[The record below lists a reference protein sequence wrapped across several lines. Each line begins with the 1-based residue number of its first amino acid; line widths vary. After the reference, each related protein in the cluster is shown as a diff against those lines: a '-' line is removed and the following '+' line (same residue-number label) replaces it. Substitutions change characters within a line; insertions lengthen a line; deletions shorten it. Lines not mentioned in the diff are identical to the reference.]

1 MPRFSSL
8 SSALMAQRTSLHGQ
22 WSSRLVFILAVTGS
36 AVGLGNFWRF
46 PYIAGENGGGAF
58 VLVYLGCVFAIAL
71 PIMMS
76 EVLLGRR
83 GRRNPI
89 TTMQLLGEEE
99 AGQPVW
105 RIVGFVG
112 MLAGILILSF
122 YSVIAGWSFA
132 YAVKAASGAFVALDS
147 SAVGAL
153 FRAHT
158 RSWVVLG
165 AWHTVF
171 MCMTVAVVARG
182 VERGLERAVQVI
194 MPLLLI
200 LVLVLVG
207 HALHTGGFM
216 QGAAFVLRP
225 DFSALTPG
233 GALVALGHAFF
244 SLSLGMGVLM
254 AYGAYLPQD
263 TSIAGTT
270 LVVVIADTVIGL
282 LAALAVFPIVFT
294 HGLNPAEGPGL
305 AFETLPL
312 AFGEMRAGVFV
323 ATTFFVLLTV
333 AAWTAAI
340 GLLEPAVAWLSET
353 RGMARPTAAMRVG
366 VVVWLLGFLTV
377 FSFNVLKNVHFW
389 RGTLYANLDYLAV
402 NILLPLSGLSITL
415 FAGWVMCR
423 NSSAQEL
430 DGGTGSTYRLW
441 RFLTRFVA
449 PFGVVLLLINAGMQL
464 LRH

>member
-1 MPRFSSL
+1 
-8 SSALMAQRTSLHGQ
+8 MAKRTSLHGQ

-58 VLVYLGCVFAIAL
+58 VIVYLACVFAIAL
-71 PIMMS
+71 PIMVS

-83 GRRNPI
+83 GRRNPV

-99 AGQPVW
+99 AGQPAW
-105 RIVGFVG
+105 RLVGFIG

-122 YSVIAGWSFA
+122 YSVIAGWALA
-132 YAVKAASGAFVALDS
+132 YALKAARGAFVALDAGGVTS
-147 SAVGAL
+147 L
-153 FRAHT
+153 FRTHT
-158 RSWVVLG
+158 GSWLMLG

-171 MCMTVAVVARG
+171 MAMTVAVVARG

-194 MPLLLI
+194 MPLLLV
-200 LVLVLVG
+200 LVLVLVA
-207 HALHTGGFM
+207 HALGSGSFLE
-216 QGAAFVLRP
+216 GAAFVLRP
-225 DFSALTPG
+225 DFQALTPS
-233 GALVALGHAFF
+233 GALIALGHAFF
-244 SLSLGMGVLM
+244 TLSLGMGVLM
-254 AYGAYLPQD
+254 AYGAYLPQE

-270 LVVVIADTVIGL
+270 IIVVLADTAIGV
-282 LAALAVFPIVFT
+282 LAALAVFPIVFA

-312 AFGEMRAGVFV
+312 AFGEMKAGVFV
-323 ATTFFVLLTV
+323 ATSFFVLLTV
-333 AAWTAAI
+333 AAWTSAI

-353 RGMARPTAAMRVG
+353 RDIARPAAAVRVG
-366 VVVWLLGFLTV
+366 IVVWLLGFLTV
-377 FSFNVLKNVHFW
+377 LSFNALQNLRFW
-389 RGTLYANLDYLAV
+389 RGTLYANIEYLAI
-402 NILLPLSGLSITL
+402 NILLPLSGLGITL

-430 DGGTGSTYRLW
+430 DSATGTAYGLW

-449 PFGVVLLLINAGMQL
+449 PAGVSLLLVNAAVEM
-464 LRH
+464 LR